1 MKNFGLVILEIQ
13 ASQYQIPNILPDFD
27 INKIC
32 LRLCYNSIYY
42 EFCEKFFASF
52 EILSV
57 PEHSVYYTSWLFYVT
72 YLGWLASNWSVVS
85 ERNVQHLQRHL
96 WKNSFAIS
104 SASLAHF
111 QLHHWPQGWH
121 WLDCQLL
128 KSIASVEVF
137 FASRPFC
144 KSMSVEKKLRFL

>member
-85 ERNVQHLQRHL
+85 ERNVQHLQRHH
-96 WKNSFAIS
+96 WKNSSSIV
-104 SASLAHF
+104 SASLTHF
-111 QLHHWPQGWH
+111 QVHHWQQGWH
-121 WLDCQLL
+121 WHERQI
-128 KSIASVEVF
+128 KIKNIAELGL
-137 FASRPFC
+137 FASLPF
-144 KSMSVEKKLRFL
+144 